1 MGLFSGHRRLPGSTR
16 FQLPVRLHSES
27 TLRERLKRGAGAI
40 RAWAVAASNDARVVG
55 TILVVA
61 SAALAVEMA
70 ASFK

>member
-1 MGLFSGHRRLPGSTR
+1 MGLFSGHRRLPGPTA
-16 FQLPVRLHSES
+16 FQLPVRLHSQS
-27 TLRERLKRGAGAI
+27 TLRERLRHGAGAI

-55 TILVVA
+55 AVLVVA